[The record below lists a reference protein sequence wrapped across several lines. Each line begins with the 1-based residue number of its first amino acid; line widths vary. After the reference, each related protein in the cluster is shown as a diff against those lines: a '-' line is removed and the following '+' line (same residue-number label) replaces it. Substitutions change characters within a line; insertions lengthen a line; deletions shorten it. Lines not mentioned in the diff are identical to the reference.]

1 MARFNATKSSKKSP
15 VARALPDG
23 AHLNWMGGPSYDV
36 RSPLAQLRIAAASCF
51 FGEPMYYHDEAPSKP
66 EKPARARAV
75 TLTDAQRS
83 HLRETLHAIDPVSWR
98 ASSPS
103 ELMESAIDAALDH
116 DAEATLQLAVW
127 LRSEEHVR
135 TTPQVILVRAAHH
148 PKVRGTGLVRRY
160 APAIVRRGD
169 EPAVGLAYQL
179 WRYGK
184 PVPNALKRAW
194 ADALRRFS
202 AYELAKY
209 RMERRA
215 VKTVDVVNLVHAKS
229 PHVDALAKSEL
240 TTTDETWESIIS
252 ARGSN
257 TAAWREALPKMGH
270 MALLRNL
277 RNLLG
282 ADISAKEWSAALI
295 EGARKGRQLPFRY
308 FSAYR
313 AVKEGDKAAGAA
325 LDAIERCLTTS
336 LGNLPWLGGRV
347 MSLCDNS
354 GSARG
359 ATTSSMGKMAV
370 ATIANLTGV
379 LAAQCADDGH
389 VGVFG
394 DELKDYVVRPKAS
407 VMQQLE
413 EVDRLGSTVGGGTE
427 NGVWLF
433 WDKAIRER
441 QHWDTV
447 FIFSD
452 MQAGHGGL
460 YGIDRKAYA
469 DFTWGSTEY
478 IDVPMLV
485 AAYRERV
492 NPKVNV
498 FLVQVAGYRDT
509 LVPEFYERTYILGGW
524 GEGILRFAAEMAGI
538 AEGRSLP
545 DAQGTSAA

>member
-1 MARFNATKSSKKSP
+1 MARFNATKSASKNAP
-15 VARALPDG
+15 IARVRPDG

-36 RSPLAQLRIAAASCF
+36 RSPLVRLRIAAASCF
-51 FGEPMYYHDEAPSKP
+51 FGEPMYYHADKGAST
-66 EKPARARAV
+66 PARAPAASLTAGQRA
-75 TLTDAQRS
+75 
-83 HLRETLHAIDPVSWR
+83 HLRDTLRAIDPVEWR
-98 ASSPS
+98 DASPS
-103 ELMESAIDAALDH
+103 ELMESAIDAALAH
-116 DAEATLQLAVW
+116 DPEATLQLAVW
-127 LRSEEHVR
+127 LRAEEHVR
-135 TTPQVILVRAAHH
+135 TTPQVILVRAANH

-160 APAIVRRGD
+160 APAIVRRAD

-179 WRYGK
+179 WRFGK

-194 ADALRRFS
+194 ADALEGFG

-229 PHVDALAKSEL
+229 PHVAALAKGEL
-240 TTTDETWESIIS
+240 TVADQTWEAIVS
-252 ARGSN
+252 AKGSN
-257 TAAWREALPKMGH
+257 ADAWRAALPAMGH

-282 ADISAKEWSAALI
+282 ANVSAPQWVDRLVN
-295 EGARKGRQLPFRY
+295 GARKGKQLPFRY

-313 AVKEGDKAAGAA
+313 AVKEGANASGAA
-325 LDAIERCLTTS
+325 LDAIEKCLALS
-336 LGNLPWLGGRV
+336 LGNLPRLRGRV

-359 ATTSSMGKMAV
+359 ATTSSMGSMAV

-379 LAAQCADDGH
+379 LAAQCCDDGH

-394 DELKDYVVRPKAS
+394 DRLTDIVVRKGAS

-413 EVDRLGSTVGGGTE
+413 EVERLGQAVGQGTE

-433 WDKAIRER
+433 WERAIRER

-447 FIFSD
+447 FVFSD

-460 YGIDRKAYA
+460 YGTDPKAYA
-469 DFTWGSTEY
+469 EFAWGRTSY

-485 AAYRERV
+485 AAYRARV

-498 FLVQVAGYRDT
+498 FMVQVAGYHDT

-524 GEGILRFAAEMAGI
+524 GEGLLRFAAEMADIGD
-538 AEGRSLP
+538 GRA
-545 DAQGTSAA
+545 AQ